1 MLLAY
6 WLAVVVFIVSIIML
20 LYALIAKIA
29 GHTSV
34 GWTSLMGS
42 IWLIGGLIMLS
53 LGIVGA
59 GQFAGHVAFDI
70 GRVMGQGEDIHR
82 AQLGAQQPG
91 ILGQPGLDQVVT
103 QQTELVH
110 RKSVIRR
117 ELWAVVIVVNQRY
130 RHRDFRVV
138 TSAGY

>member
-1 MLLAY
+1 MIVVRVVGTARQMAGQAVFQRLLGGQQRAAHGPHGAPCQR
-6 WLAVVVFIVSIIML
+6 LAPGQAQPAVVF
-20 LYALIAKIA
+20 
-29 GHTSV
+29 
-34 GWTSLMGS
+34 
-42 IWLIGGLIMLS
+42 
-53 LGIVGA
+53 A

-117 ELWAVVIVVNQRY
+117 EHWAVVIVVNQRY